1 MKKVQ
6 TNSHRNTLAREF
18 ENRIL
23 HTESE
28 GKRKRKT
35 DQSNDN
41 AKVMAFYC
49 RNTTTQ
55 DRSKNGFG
63 LDSNQGSPECN
74 TGAEKPTKLP
84 NLVFSHQHFH
94 SLEFHITKQ
103 GHKQFRATVDRD
115 DDRDDDSRPMK
126 TTLLIQTQSLRI
138 WTPMSDSS
146 PVDAPGTKK
155 RRGQGNVTRSSLTT
169 FRCQLITAQRH
180 DGRLVRRLVIVRPCH
195 CHVLRQLAHYN
206 DRGKNTGDGNFVM
219 EIS

>member
-74 TGAEKPTKLP
+74 TGAATEPCVQP
-84 NLVFSHQHFH
+84 SAFS
-94 SLEFHITKQ
+94 
-103 GHKQFRATVDRD
+103 
-115 DDRDDDSRPMK
+115 
-126 TTLLIQTQSLRI
+126 
-138 WTPMSDSS
+138 
-146 PVDAPGTKK
+146 
-155 RRGQGNVTRSSLTT
+155 
-169 FRCQLITAQRH
+169 
-180 DGRLVRRLVIVRPCH
+180 
-195 CHVLRQLAHYN
+195 Y
-206 DRGKNTGDGNFVM
+206 
-219 EIS
+219 